1 MAPEWI
7 PFILLGLL
15 LSIGYLVWRAGPGS
29 RARRE
34 KVDVDV
40 LLFKAEREARE
51 KAARER
57 GVLSGD
63 PAMDKVRRMAE
74 KAEDST
80 PQTPDRGDES
90 IEEIRK

>member
-7 PFILLGLL
+7 PFILLGLV
-15 LSIGYLVWRAGPGS
+15 LSVGYLVWRAGPGS

-34 KVDVDV
+34 KVDLDV
-40 LLFKAEREARE
+40 VLFQAEREARE

-63 PAMDKVRRMAE
+63 PAMEKVRRMAE
-74 KAEDST
+74 KSENST
-80 PQTPDRGDES
+80 LQTPEQGEES